1 MLGALYKVA
10 GPLVSGF
17 LENRQKVSAAK
28 AELKVQRLTNGIP
41 GYSDEFLIIIWSAPF
56 ILSFIPGL
64 QEYAA
69 MGFDYLEK
77 LPEWYVGGFITVTFA
92 VFGVDKLFAY
102 KKS

>member
-1 MLGALYKVA
+1 
-10 GPLVSGF
+10 
-17 LENRQKVSAAK
+17 
-28 AELKVQRLTNGIP
+28 
-41 GYSDEFLIIIWSAPF
+41 
-56 ILSFIPGL
+56 
-64 QEYAA
+64 

>member
-1 MLGALYKVA
+1 MLGALFKVA

-64 QEYAA
+64 QGYAA
-69 MGFDYLEK
+69 LGFEHLEK